1 MLPVLDENDDEF
13 GFDSADE
20 AELIT
25 LADKDDFGGFDSA
38 DEADLVALVDND
50 APRSKRKNPFESDV
64 PPSKRP
70 AIEALPKYS
79 SAVAALRQN
88 FGLKAFRLKQEQAI
102 SRVLGGG
109 SAVVIFPT
117 GGGKSLCYQV
127 PALCFEEED
136 NLSNT
141 RSKGE
146 HGVTLVV
153 SPLIALMKDQVDA
166 LVKRGIRAAAM
177 DSSRSRVEYLQICE
191 DLRNGDLKLLYCS
204 PERLNKKDL

>member
-1 MLPVLDENDDEF
+1 MSTSLNEEEDNF
-13 GFDSADE
+13 GGFDSADE

-25 LADKDDFGGFDSA
+25 LADEYSR
-38 DEADLVALVDND
+38 
-50 APRSKRKNPFESDV
+50 PSKRKSSFGKNIPNP
-64 PPSKRP
+64 KRP
-70 AIEALPKYS
+70 AIHPNPIPA
-79 SAVAALRQN
+79 SAIAALTRN

-102 SRVLGGG
+102 ARVLGGG

-136 NLSNT
+136 KLTNT

-146 HGVTLVV
+146 YGITLVV

-166 LVKRGIRAAAM
+166 LVKRGIKAAAM
-177 DSSRSRVEYLQICE
+177 DSSKSREEYLKICD

-204 PERLNKKDL
+204 PERCKRI